1 VQVATA
7 LLSKRRE
14 ETSSEPSVMEGEP
27 TSIHGLPDEILLKI
41 LSYFGPDELCFTI
54 AEVCERWNA
63 LSKEV
68 TLWNKLSYSCD
79 NTSDISRVV
88 QVRCAAFLGFR
99 TK

>member
-1 VQVATA
+1 MALA

-14 ETSSEPSVMEGEP
+14 ETSSEPSVMEGEQR
-27 TSIHGLPDEILLKI
+27 SINDLPDEILLKI
-41 LSYFGPDELCFTI
+41 LSHFGPEDICFII

-79 NTSDISRVV
+79 DTSDISRVV